1 MSNKQLGSPWHGI
14 FGRPP
19 VLDGEDVAAYDELCG
34 RLYAAVEPADVIDEM
49 YLDDIATLEWE
60 VLRWRRLKSSIIG
73 MVRAK
78 TLKDFLTKNLSDDH
92 YRKKFEEALVKI
104 LQENLEEGQT
114 REDAQRL
121 ARHCANNSSDS
132 VEAVNDIL
140 TRANLHI
147 DELRGEARAEQ
158 AEEIVQDFL
167 RHVPSAVRSVDRLL
181 AEAAVSIDDLIVEE
195 LGFEIGTLERIDR
208 LTTIAETRRN
218 TSLREIDR
226 RRATLGEGL
235 RRGVQEIEHDELKM
249 IEAIPPKETKQSD
262 Q

>member
-1 MSNKQLGSPWHGI
+1 
-14 FGRPP
+14 
-19 VLDGEDVAAYDELCG
+19 
-34 RLYAAVEPADVIDEM
+34 M

-114 REDAQRL
+114 REDAQGL
-121 ARHCANNSSDS
+121 ARHCAKNSSDA

-181 AEAAVSIDDLIVEE
+181 AEAAVSIDDLIVEDSASKS
-195 LGFEIGTLERIDR
+195 I
-208 LTTIAETRRN
+208 
-218 TSLREIDR
+218 
-226 RRATLGEGL
+226 
-235 RRGVQEIEHDELKM
+235 H
-249 IEAIPPKETKQSD
+249 
-262 Q
+262 